1 MGWVRV
7 MRRERRIRKDR
18 DWSQSAEHMRT
29 VLRKQYE
36 LVQTVVFCKNDSSQ
50 ATVKMVRLGQE
61 AWSHVSLL
69 IDVSRIRTKIG
80 KLH

>member
-1 MGWVRV
+1 MGH
-7 MRRERRIRKDR
+7 
-18 DWSQSAEHMRT
+18 DWSQTAQHTRT
-29 VLRKQYE
+29 ALRKQYE
-36 LVQTVVFCKNDSSQ
+36 LVQTVVFCENDSSQ
-50 ATVKMVRLGQE
+50 ATVKMVRLGQK

>member
-1 MGWVRV
+1 MGH
-7 MRRERRIRKDR
+7 
-18 DWSQSAEHMRT
+18 DWSQTAQHTRT
-29 VLRKQYE
+29 ALRKQYE
-36 LVQTVVFCKNDSSQ
+36 LGQTVVFCKNDSSQ
-50 ATVKMVRLGQE
+50 ATVKMVRLGQK